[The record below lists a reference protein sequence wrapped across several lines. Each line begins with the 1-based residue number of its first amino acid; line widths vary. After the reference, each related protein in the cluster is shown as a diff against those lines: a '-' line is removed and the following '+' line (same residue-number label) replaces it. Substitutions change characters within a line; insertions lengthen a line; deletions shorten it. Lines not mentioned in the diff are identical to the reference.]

1 MAAKPELFPSGMILL
16 VPSVIVEAAAAD
28 PLRDRET
35 LPVPNEAGN
44 SLEMGGPYM
53 EERGGWQRRQTGG
66 RPEIALIAR
75 QDPTRPQ
82 QESAMLQRILLLGA
96 VLLAVPAAAPAGH
109 ADTPTADRGDGL
121 TVLHLA
127 ETADRMVKRD
137 RIRVDL
143 RAEATGPDARRVQ
156 AEINKRMT
164 AALER
169 ARAVPSVKPETRG
182 YSVYEERPQNA
193 PARWRGSQTLSL
205 VGRDP
210 GELLALAGEL
220 QGDGMAMSGMS
231 YDVAPET
238 ARSLQDDLT
247 GEALVRLKQRAEAIA
262 ASLDLGIVRYREIR
276 VGNVDGGRPPPVPMR
291 AMLAQ
296 GSAPMPPPAAEAG
309 DATVQVTV
317 DADVVLAPLEA
328 NRP

>member
-1 MAAKPELFPSGMILL
+1 M
-16 VPSVIVEAAAAD
+16 
-28 PLRDRET
+28 LRR
-35 LPVPNEAGN
+35 V
-44 SLEMGGPYM
+44 
-53 EERGGWQRRQTGG
+53 
-66 RPEIALIAR
+66 
-75 QDPTRPQ
+75 
-82 QESAMLQRILLLGA
+82 LLLGA
-96 VLLAVPAAAPAGH
+96 ALLAATAAHAQSPAAGTPATGTLTAPPPAAAH
-109 ADTPTADRGDGL
+109 GDDV

-127 ETADRMVKRD
+127 ETAERTVKRD
-137 RIRVDL
+137 RMRVDL
-143 RAEATGPDARRVQ
+143 RAEAAAPDARRVQ

-182 YSVYEERPQNA
+182 YSVYEERPQNG
-193 PARWRGSQTLSL
+193 PVRWRGSQVLSL

-238 ARSLQDDLT
+238 ARGLQDDLT
-247 GEALVRLKQRAEAIA
+247 NEALVRLKQRAEAVA
-262 ASLDLGIVRYREIR
+262 ASLDLGVVRYREVRI
-276 VGNVDGGRPPPVPMR
+276 GNVDGSRPPPMPMR
-291 AMLAQ
+291 KFEMAA
-296 GSAPMPPPAAEAG
+296 SAAMPPPAAEVG